1 MECYPGCYPG
11 RASIIFFWQL
21 FLYHVVW
28 IHPSHCFPITL
39 HLHVHL
45 HSIELLLNASS
56 YFLLHC
62 SRPTVKHPQ
71 THPPPMPSLE
81 VEHKKLLNRREEL
94 LKQDVSLR
102 KDYSILLRKISSV
115 CQVLESLGEPT
126 HLDANGVP
134 EFQAPDY
141 EKFKEW
147 DALIPLLKSV
157 EEVQALPLDQIE
169 VPEALSESY
178 ELFKMTPLLH
188 KDGAE

>member
-1 MECYPGCYPG
+1 M
-11 RASIIFFWQL
+11 
-21 FLYHVVW
+21 
-28 IHPSHCFPITL
+28 
-39 HLHVHL
+39 
-45 HSIELLLNASS
+45 
-56 YFLLHC
+56 
-62 SRPTVKHPQ
+62 KHPQ
-71 THPPPMPSLE
+71 THPLPMPSLE